1 MLFTQSSI
9 FRILQFVSLDQS
21 TKPLNPMDV
30 SVKTNSERDDLLK
43 RRSMLRH
50 LLYQAVPIGVGTL
63 LYPNTTS
70 AAKANYSNNSLDCK
84 NTSPATEIP
93 KSLATNLKQLGPL
106 QGPDQNGV

>member
-9 FRILQFVSLDQS
+9 FRILQFISLDQS
-21 TKPLNPMDV
+21 TTPLNPMDV

-70 AAKANYSNNSLDCK
+70 AAKAN
-84 NTSPATEIP
+84 
-93 KSLATNLKQLGPL
+93 
-106 QGPDQNGV
+106 

>member
-1 MLFTQSSI
+1 
-9 FRILQFVSLDQS
+9 
-21 TKPLNPMDV
+21 MDV

-50 LLYQAVPIGVGTL
+50 LLYQAVLIGVGTV

-70 AAKANYSNNSLDCK
+70 AAKENYSNNSLDCK

-106 QGPDQNGV
+106 QGPDQNGVRLPKGFKRGGVLVL